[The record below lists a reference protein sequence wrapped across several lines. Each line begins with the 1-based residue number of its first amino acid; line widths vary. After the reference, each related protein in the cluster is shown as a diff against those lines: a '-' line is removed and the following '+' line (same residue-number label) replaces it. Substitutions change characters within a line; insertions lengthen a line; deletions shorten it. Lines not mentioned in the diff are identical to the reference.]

1 MTGSALNF
9 LLELSPYSKYNDV
22 VVILIFMEV
31 NMAENERATVI
42 ILCCL
47 GFVGLA
53 GIHRF
58 YKGKVLSGLLWLF
71 TGGLCGIGTILDL
84 AFYVNKGKLTF
95 D

>member
-1 MTGSALNF
+1 
-9 LLELSPYSKYNDV
+9 
-22 VVILIFMEV
+22 
-31 NMAENERATVI
+31 MAENERATVI

-58 YKGKVLSGLLWLF
+58 YKGKILSGLLWLF

-84 AFYVNKGKLTF
+84 AFYANKGKFWF
-95 D
+95 DK